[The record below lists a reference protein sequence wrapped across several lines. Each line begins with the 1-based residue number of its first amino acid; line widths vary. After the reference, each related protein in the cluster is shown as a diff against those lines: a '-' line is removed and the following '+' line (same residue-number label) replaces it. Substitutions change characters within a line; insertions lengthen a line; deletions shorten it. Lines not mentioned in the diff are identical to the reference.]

1 MTANDILKAA
11 KKEVGVKE
19 SPPNSNN
26 VKYNTWYYG
35 REVHDHD
42 INSTI
47 TYPWCCT
54 HIAWLYRNEQ
64 NLCKK
69 TASCSDLLR
78 WFQSKGQVVTDPQP
92 GDVVFMKFDK
102 SSTALAQHVGLV
114 IDNSI
119 WAKQL
124 KVRTHEGN
132 TSVTSNDNGG
142 CVMERVR
149 SKSVI
154 VAFARPYY
162 SDSIVPTKVENTINV
177 KNKPTIKMGSK
188 GDWVKVAQAR
198 LVINGY
204 NIEVD
209 GDFGPKTKEAV
220 IKFQTSYGLEKDGII
235 GPKTW
240 AKLYP

>member
-1 MTANDILKAA
+1 MTTKEVLALA

-42 INSTI
+42 ISPTI

-54 HIAWLYRNEQ
+54 HVVWLYKSEP
-64 NLCKK
+64 NLIKK
-69 TASCSDLLR
+69 TASCSDLMR
-78 WFQSKGQVVTDPQP
+78 WCKANGLIVTDPQP
-92 GDVVFMKFDK
+92 GDWVFMKFNNK
-102 SSTALAQHVGLV
+102 SSALAEHVGLV
-114 IDNSI
+114 IDNSTWNI
-119 WAKQL
+119 QKKL
-124 KVRTHEGN
+124 ITHEGN

-154 VAFARPYY
+154 VAFARPMYTDTVK
-162 SDSIVPTKVENTINV
+162 SVKVANTIGV
-177 KNKPTIKMGSK
+177 KDKPTIKMGSK